1 LPFPFPLPFPVT
13 PAGCVGGIESLGLGP
28 GLANGSKDGDG
39 CADGSGDGVMSQVW
53 EGGNGAPQVSPYGFQ
68 TPVS

>member
-1 LPFPFPLPFPVT
+1 
-13 PAGCVGGIESLGLGP
+13 
-28 GLANGSKDGDG
+28 
-39 CADGSGDGVMSQVW
+39 VMSQVW